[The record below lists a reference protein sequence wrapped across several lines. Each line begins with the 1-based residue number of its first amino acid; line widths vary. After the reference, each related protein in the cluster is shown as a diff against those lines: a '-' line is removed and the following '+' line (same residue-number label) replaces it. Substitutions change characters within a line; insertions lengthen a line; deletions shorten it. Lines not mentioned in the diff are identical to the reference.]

1 MGFLPVSRLITG
13 EIREFVESPR
23 FDPADPPE
31 SDPAWPRISIIT
43 PSFNQAPFLER
54 TIRSIHNQGY
64 PNMEHIVIDGGSTDG
79 SVDIIRKHENRFAY
93 WHSEPD
99 DGQCHAI
106 NTGAAKATGAFM
118 TWINSDDILLPG
130 SLNRIGELI
139 QKHPDTDLFYGNQVE
154 VDHMDQV
161 TKRVYT
167 IDFDLSDFLYEIHII
182 IHQQSAFWRT
192 NIFRQLG
199 GLNDCAYAMDYDLFY
214 RMIASGVRW
223 LRIED
228 FLAAFRMYPDSLT
241 GTGEVAR
248 FRTSTVDRIFQEAI
262 GRPRSLFDRS
272 LMAPFYKTRRF
283 LAEPRSLIA
292 ALENRIWRVWSGIVN
307 R

>member
-1 MGFLPVSRLITG
+1 MGFLPASRKITR
-13 EIREFVESPR
+13 EIRAFVGSPR
-23 FDPADPPE
+23 FNLESSPE
-31 SDPAWPRISIIT
+31 ADPAWPRISVIT
-43 PSFNQAPFLER
+43 PSFNQAEFLER
-54 TIRSIHNQGY
+54 TILSIHNQEY
-64 PNMEHIVIDGGSTDG
+64 PNLEHIVIDGGSSDG
-79 SVDIIRKHENRFAY
+79 SIDIIRKYEKRFAY
-93 WHSEPD
+93 WRTAPD
-99 DGQCHAI
+99 EGQSDAI
-106 NTGAAKATGAFM
+106 NIGAGHATGTYM
-118 TWINSDDILLPG
+118 TWINSDDLLLPG

-139 QKHPDTDLFYGNQVE
+139 RTYPDTDIFYGNQVE
-154 VDHMDQV
+154 VDTADRV

-167 IDFDLSDFLYEIHII
+167 VDFDLSDFLYEIHII

-199 GLNDCAYAMDYDLFY
+199 GLSDCAYAMDYDLFY
-214 RMIASGVRW
+214 RMIASGARW